1 MNRSIPL
8 VSVII
13 VNYNGKVFLKKCLS
27 SLFTQSYPS
36 IEVIFVDNGSG
47 DGSADYVR
55 KEFPSV
61 RIIESKKNLGFAK
74 GNNLGIKEAKGELIA
89 TLNNDTEVT
98 PRWLEELVRAMNS
111 DEKAGMCASKML
123 FMKNPEMINST
134 GICLSRSGTCWDRGI
149 FEPDTGQ
156 YESMEEV
163 FGPCAGAAL
172 YRKSMLEEIGLFD
185 EDFHAY
191 VEDTDLA
198 FRGRL
203 AGWKCLYILRAI
215 VYHVHGG
222 TGGFETDYFIYYGNR
237 NVLWVAIKNFP
248 KLLFFSSL
256 PWIIGRNIGVI
267 PYYILKGHG
276 RAVIRAKLDAVKG
289 IPRMLAK
296 RSRCRVNEAEIRRFV
311 QTWASMR
318 SPKRPGVR
326 IRSNYA
332 VMKLGRKFV

>member
-1 MNRSIPL
+1 MPGNMNSSLPL

-13 VNYNGKVFLKKCLS
+13 VNYNGKHYLKKCLS
-27 SLFTQSYPS
+27 SLASQSYPA
-36 IEVIFVDNGSG
+36 IEVILVDNGSC
-47 DGSADYVR
+47 DGSVEYVK
-55 KEFPSV
+55 KEFTSV
-61 RIIESKKNLGFAK
+61 RIIESRKNLGFAK
-74 GNNLGIKEAKGELIA
+74 GNNLGIKEAGGELIA
-89 TLNNDTEVT
+89 TLNNDTQVSS
-98 PRWLEELVRAMNS
+98 RWLEELVSAMAQ
-111 DEKAGMCASKML
+111 DERVGMCASKML
-123 FMKNPEMINST
+123 FMKNPGMINST
-134 GICLSRSGTCWDRGI
+134 GICISRSGTCWDRGI

-172 YRKSMLEEIGLFD
+172 YRRRMLEEIGLFD

-203 AGWKCLYILRAI
+203 SGWKCLYVPKAV
-215 VYHVHGG
+215 VYHVHSG

-237 NVLWVAIKNFP
+237 NVLWVTIKNFP

-276 RAVIRAKLDAVKG
+276 GAVTRAKLDAIKG
-289 IPRMLAK
+289 IPRMLVK
-296 RSRCRVNEAEIRRFV
+296 RSKCRVNEADLRRFI
-311 QTWASMR
+311 QTWAQMR
-318 SPKRPGVR
+318 SPKRPKVK
-326 IRSNYA
+326 
-332 VMKLGRKFV
+332 VK

>member
-1 MNRSIPL
+1 MNLSIPL

-13 VNYNGKVFLKKCLS
+13 VNYNGKQYLKNCLS
-27 SLFTQSYPS
+27 SLSAQSYPA
-36 IEVIFVDNGSG
+36 IEIIFVDNGSG
-47 DGSADYVR
+47 DGSVEYVK

-61 RIIESKKNLGFAK
+61 RIIESRKNLGFAK
-74 GNNLGIKEAKGELIA
+74 GNNLGIKEAGGELIA
-89 TLNNDTEVT
+89 TLNNDTQVT
-98 PRWLEELVRAMNS
+98 SHWLEELVSAMDS
-111 DEKAGMCASKML
+111 DELVGMCASKML
-123 FMKNPEMINST
+123 FMKNPGMINST
-134 GICLSRSGTCWDRGI
+134 GISLSRSGTCWDRGI

-156 YESMEEV
+156 YESKEEV

-172 YRKSMLEEIGLFD
+172 YRKSMLEDIGLFD

-203 AGWKCLYILRAI
+203 AGWKCLYVPSAV

-222 TGGFETDYFIYYGNR
+222 TGGFETAYFIYYGNR

-248 KLLFFSSL
+248 KLLFISSL

-276 RAVIRAKLDAVKG
+276 RAVIRAKLDAIKG
-289 IPRMLAK
+289 IPRVLAK
-296 RSRCRVNEAEIRRFV
+296 RSRCRVNEADIRRFV
-311 QTWASMR
+311 QTWAKMR
-318 SPKRPGVR
+318 SPKRPRVR
-326 IRSNYA
+326 
-332 VMKLGRKFV
+332 VK

>member
-1 MNRSIPL
+1 MNTPFPL

-13 VNYNGKVFLKKCLS
+13 VNYNGKHYLKNCLS
-27 SLFTQSYPS
+27 SLSTQSYPA
-36 IEVIFVDNGSG
+36 IEIIFVDNGSV
-47 DGSADYVR
+47 DGSAEYVR
-55 KEFPSV
+55 KELPSAK
-61 RIIESKKNLGFAK
+61 IIESKKNLGFAK
-74 GNNLGIKEAKGELIA
+74 GNNLGIKEARGELIA

-98 PRWLEELVRAMNS
+98 PLWLEELVSAMNS
-111 DEKAGMCASKML
+111 DELVGMCASKML

-134 GICLSRSGTCWDRGI
+134 GICISRSGTCWDRGI

-156 YESMEEV
+156 YGSNEEV

-172 YRKSMLEEIGLFD
+172 YRKKMLDEIGLFD

-203 AGWKCLYILRAI
+203 AGWKCLYVPGAV
-215 VYHVHGG
+215 VYHVHAG

-237 NVLWVAIKNFP
+237 NVLWVTIKNFP

-256 PWIIGRNIGVI
+256 PWIIGRNSVVI

-276 RAVIRAKLDAVKG
+276 RAVIRAKLDAIKG

-296 RSRCRVNEAEIRRFV
+296 RSRWRVNEAEIRRFV
-311 QTWASMR
+311 QIWAGMR
-318 SPKRPGVR
+318 SPKRQRVR
-326 IRSNYA
+326 I
-332 VMKLGRKFV
+332 K